1 MRAADEGQ
9 KKIKNENKK
18 KRKKKKK
25 VKKRKRGIHGV
36 HPETAQKL
44 IFFKE
49 MMKENVKQLRPKK
62 SERGFCSLVVMEV
75 PACVS
80 CWNGP
85 SCRSLSVGACRFGH
99 FGRQADDGSDDLVD
113 LAEQVCEL
121 CVALA
126 KLAAAVIGA
135 PVPVLEADAKG
146 IPKRGLD
153 KVKHDKATVNTHEV
167 SAEEQEFQ
175 ECITE
180 EIIDVMTASNTMQS
194 GGLQESSRLM
204 STTTTSSAS
213 VNGEFDTRSSSLRKN
228 ATQCWERMHEQTV
241 DAAVPQMLEEP
252 VAPIPEFQEETVEV
266 FQLSPQERVSV
277 DEAWP
282 PWFESDLAESSDEA
296 SSEEAKRP
304 RHWSRRHW
312 GRRQGARDGW
322 SWAKNS
328 WSWHL
333 PVE

>member
-1 MRAADEGQ
+1 
-9 KKIKNENKK
+9 
-18 KRKKKKK
+18 
-25 VKKRKRGIHGV
+25 
-36 HPETAQKL
+36 
-44 IFFKE
+44 
-49 MMKENVKQLRPKK
+49 
-62 SERGFCSLVVMEV
+62 MEV
-75 PACVS
+75 PTCVP

-85 SCRSLSVGACRFGH
+85 SRRWLSVGACLFGH

-121 CVALA
+121 RVALA
-126 KLAAAVIGA
+126 KLAATVLWRSGA

-153 KVKHDKATVNTHEV
+153 THEV
-167 SAEEQEFQ
+167 AAEEQEFQ

-194 GGLQESSRLM
+194 GGHQESSRLM
-204 STTTTSSAS
+204 STTTTSSVS
-213 VNGEFDTRSSSLRKN
+213 VNGEFDTRVHHRSEVKESERTEPVAPIPEFQEETVEVIQLSPQKHKSVL
-228 ATQCWERMHEQTV
+228 ERMHEQTV
-241 DAAVPQMLEEP
+241 DAAVPQILEEP

-266 FQLSPQERVSV
+266 IELSTQERKLVPKRMQEQTVDATVPQMVEEPVAPIPEFQEETVEVIQLSPQERVSV
-277 DEAWP
+277 HEAWP
-282 PWFESDLAESSDEA
+282 PWFESDLAESSDEE

-322 SWAKNS
+322 SWAENS
-328 WSWHL
+328 WSWRW
-333 PVE
+333 